1 MSDDANM
8 QDDVEDYVSFG
19 YLEPLLGRRIMERLS
34 GQQIRFIAR
43 DASRFDVATAGTVDS
58 VSYRYPYPRVARN
71 NRIEL
76 LIHREDESLARKI
89 IDET

>member
-1 MSDDANM
+1 MGDDTDIPDNP
-8 QDDVEDYVSFG
+8 QDYVSFG

-34 GQQIRFIAR
+34 RQQVRFTAR
-43 DASRFDVATAGTVDS
+43 DASRLDVITAGTVDS
-58 VSYRYPYPRVARN
+58 VSHRIPFPRVARN

-76 LIHREDESLARKI
+76 FVHAEDQNLARKI

>member
-1 MSDDANM
+1 MSGDADTQDDA
-8 QDDVEDYVSFG
+8 EDYVSFG

-34 GQQIRFIAR
+34 RQQIRFIAR
-43 DASRFDVATAGTVDS
+43 DASRFDVATAGTVES
-58 VSYRYPYPRVARN
+58 VSYRYPNPRVARN

-76 LIHREDESLARKI
+76 LVHREDQNLARKI

>member
-1 MSDDANM
+1 MSDDADT
-8 QDDVEDYVSFG
+8 QGHAEDYVSFG
-19 YLEPLLGRRIMERLS
+19 YLEPLLGRRIMECLS
-34 GQQIRFIAR
+34 RQRIRFIAR
-43 DASRFDVATAGTVDS
+43 DASRFDVATAETVDS

-76 LIHREDESLARKI
+76 LIHPEDQNLARKI